1 MSPAGRRGE
10 RPAAE
15 KINSLS
21 LSFQPSF
28 KGQGQKGKKGK
39 THSHSHT
46 QFTKLGRSKQCVRD
60 ICSLCNI

>member
-21 LSFQPSF
+21 LFPAF
-28 KGQGQKGKKGK
+28 VQGPRPKGKEGK
-39 THSHSHT
+39 DTLTLTHPIYEARPIQT
-46 QFTKLGRSKQCVRD
+46 VCTGYM
-60 ICSLCNI
+60 